1 MTRSKTKTKSKNSGN
16 LTFLEL
22 KSNRK
27 VHSSKHIANYYK
39 DADGVIIPAESTMVN
54 ILVQQVE
61 NYGLLYA
68 IKVLE
73 HEVGESDDE
82 EMYRFFQI
90 SKKLFDKPEE
100 EKRKIGENVFLSM
113 EDGGGSNEIPIEFLV
128 DAVLQ
133 DSTWNHRA
141 DRMIILTNTALLQ
154 NEHTIAS
161 VSYTHL
167 TLPTKA

>member
-1 MTRSKTKTKSKNSGN
+1 MTRSKTKAKSKNSGN

-39 DADGVIIPAESTMVN
+39 EVDGVILPAENTMVN

-82 EMYRFFQI
+82 EMYRFYQI

-100 EKRKIGENVFLSM
+100 EERKFKDNVFLSM

-133 DSTWNHRA
+133 DSIWHRQA
-141 DRMIILTNTALLQ
+141 DRMIVLTNTALLQ
-154 NEHTIAS
+154 NEN
-161 VSYTHL
+161 
-167 TLPTKA
+167 TKALVPRALETR